1 MGDNTKKARDT
12 LSSIYSFYASNKDK
26 IEHPPSFVT
35 DGSGDIFIGIRSS
48 EIPTSVERTEDLK
61 KNLQEYVKMD
71 EVIKGIPP
79 AELKMM
85 KDAAYA
91 STIKRKK

>member
-26 IEHPPSFVT
+26 IENPPSFVT
-35 DGSGDIFIGIRSS
+35 DGSGDILIGMRSS
-48 EIPTSVERTEDLK
+48 EIPTSVERTEGLK
-61 KNLQEYVKMD
+61 KNLQGYVKID

-79 AELKMM
+79 TELKMM
-85 KDAAYA
+85 TDAAYA